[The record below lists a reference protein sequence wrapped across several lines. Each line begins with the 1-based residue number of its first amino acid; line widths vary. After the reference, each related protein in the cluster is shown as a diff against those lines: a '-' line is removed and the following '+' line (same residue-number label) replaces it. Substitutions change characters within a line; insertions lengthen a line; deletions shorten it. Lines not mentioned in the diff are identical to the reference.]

1 MKLILL
7 AKFNL
12 MFGEEI
18 QKAILDMLLGM
29 FSAIPKFFTAAIILI
44 LGLVV
49 AKSVMKLVIKL
60 VDKSG
65 INKFGDQLNNID
77 ILLKNNITI
86 KISTILGKILYYCIL
101 LVFVMTAVGAL
112 DMPVLADL
120 IQNFIIFVPNLIAAF
135 IILLGGLLLAD
146 TLKNVIYT
154 TCKSLGMPSAN
165 IIASFV
171 FYFIFVN
178 VIIVALS
185 QAKIN
190 TEFFAQNISIVIA
203 GGVLAFSIGYG
214 FASKDLVASFL
225 ASYYTRDKLNVG
237 DKVTLNGVTGKIT
250 NIDKSSVT
258 VQSEQSSVIIPL
270 NKILQHNI
278 EIHS

>member
-1 MKLILL
+1 MILL

-12 MFGEEI
+12 MFGADI
-18 QKAILDMLLGM
+18 QKALLDMLLSM
-29 FSAIPKFFTAAIILI
+29 LSAIPRFITAAIILI
-44 LGLVV
+44 IGYVFG
-49 AKSVMKLVIKL
+49 KMVMKLFSKAIE
-60 VDKSG
+60 KSG
-65 INKFGDQLNNID
+65 INKFGEQLNNID
-77 ILLKNNITI
+77 ILAKNNISI
-86 KISTILGKILYYCIL
+86 KISTVLGKMVYYCIML
-101 LVFVMTAVGAL
+101 IFVMTAVGAL

-120 IQNFIIFVPNLIAAF
+120 IQNFIIFIPNLIAAF

-146 TLKNVIYT
+146 TLKNIVHA

-190 TEFFAQNISIVIA
+190 TEFFGQNISIIIA

-214 FASKDLVASFL
+214 LASKDLVASFL
-225 ASYYTRDKLNVG
+225 ASYYTKDKLNVG
-237 DKVTLNGVTGKIT
+237 DKVTLNGVTGTIS
-250 NIDKSSVT
+250 NVDKSSVT
-258 VQSEQSSVIIPL
+258 IRSENKSVII
-270 NKILQHNI
+270 KC
-278 EIHS
+278 SVTFF

>member
-1 MKLILL
+1 MTLL

-12 MFGEEI
+12 MFGDDI
-18 QKAILDMLLGM
+18 QKALLDMLLGM
-29 FSAIPKFFTAAIILI
+29 VSAIPKFVTAAIILI
-44 LGLVV
+44 IGYII
-49 AKSVMKLVIKL
+49 ARMVMKIVTKAIE
-60 VDKSG
+60 KSG
-65 INKFGDQLNNID
+65 INKLGDQLNNID
-77 ILLKNNITI
+77 ILAKNNITV
-86 KISTILGKILYYCIL
+86 KLSTILGKILYYCIL

-112 DMPVLADL
+112 DMPVLAEL
-120 IQNFIIFVPNLIAAF
+120 IQNFIVFVPNLIAAF

-146 TLKNVIYT
+146 TIKNVVFA

-190 TEFFAQNISIVIA
+190 TEFFAQNISIIIA

-225 ASYYTRDKLNVG
+225 ASYYTKDKLNVG
-237 DKVTLNGVTGKIT
+237 DKVTLNGVTGKII

-258 VQSEQSSVIIPL
+258 VQSENKSIIIPL
-270 NKILQHNI
+270 NKILQDNI

>member
-1 MKLILL
+1 MTLL

-12 MFGEEI
+12 MFGDDI
-18 QKAILDMLLGM
+18 QKALLDMLLGM
-29 FSAIPKFFTAAIILI
+29 VSAIPKFVTAAIILI
-44 LGLVV
+44 IGYII
-49 AKSVMKLVIKL
+49 ARMVMKIVTKAIE
-60 VDKSG
+60 KSG
-65 INKFGDQLNNID
+65 INKLGDQLNNID
-77 ILLKNNITI
+77 ILAKNNITV
-86 KISTILGKILYYCIL
+86 KLSTILGKILYYCIL
-101 LVFVMTAVGAL
+101 MVFVMTAVGAL
-112 DMPVLADL
+112 DMPVLAEL
-120 IQNFIIFVPNLIAAF
+120 IQNFIVFVPNLIAAF

-146 TLKNVIYT
+146 TIKNVVFA

-190 TEFFAQNISIVIA
+190 TEFFAQNISIIIA

-225 ASYYTRDKLNVG
+225 ASYYTKDKLNIG
-237 DKVTLNGVTGKIT
+237 DKVTLNGVTGKII

-258 VQSEQSSVIIPL
+258 VQSENKSIIIPL
-270 NKILQHNI
+270 NKILQDNI

>member
-1 MKLILL
+1 MTLL

-12 MFGEEI
+12 MFGDDI
-18 QKAILDMLLGM
+18 QKALLDMLLGM
-29 FSAIPKFFTAAIILI
+29 VSAIPKFVTAAIILI
-44 LGLVV
+44 IGYII
-49 AKSVMKLVIKL
+49 ARMVMKIVIKAIE
-60 VDKSG
+60 KSG
-65 INKFGDQLNNID
+65 INKLGDQLNNID
-77 ILLKNNITI
+77 ILAENNITV
-86 KISTILGKILYYCIL
+86 KLSTILGKILYYCIL

-112 DMPVLADL
+112 DMPVLAEL
-120 IQNFIIFVPNLIAAF
+120 IQNFIVFVPNLIAAF

-146 TLKNVIYT
+146 TIKNVVFA

-190 TEFFAQNISIVIA
+190 TEFFAQNISIIIA

-225 ASYYTRDKLNVG
+225 ASYYTKDKLNVG
-237 DKVTLNGVTGKIT
+237 DKVTLNGVTGKII

-258 VQSEQSSVIIPL
+258 VQSENKSIIIPL
-270 NKILQHNI
+270 NKILQDNI

>member
-1 MKLILL
+1 MKLL
-7 AKFNL
+7 AKVNL
-12 MFGEEI
+12 MFGADI
-18 QKAILDMLLGM
+18 QKALLDMLLSM
-29 FSAIPKFFTAAIILI
+29 VSAIPRFITAAIILI
-44 LGLVV
+44 IGFII
-49 AKSVMKLVIKL
+49 AKMVMKIVSKAIE
-60 VDKSG
+60 KSG
-65 INKFGDQLNNID
+65 INKFGEQLNNID
-77 ILLKNNITI
+77 ILAKNNINI
-86 KISTILGKILYYCIL
+86 KISTVLGKILYYCIL
-101 LVFVMTAVGAL
+101 LIFIMTAVGAL

-146 TLKNVIYT
+146 TLKNIVHA

-190 TEFFAQNISIVIA
+190 TEFFAQNISIIIA

-225 ASYYTRDKLNVG
+225 ASYYTKDKLNVG
-237 DKVTLNGVTGKIT
+237 DKVTLNGVTGTIS
-250 NIDKSSVT
+250 NVDKSSVT
-258 VQSEQSSVIIPL
+258 IRSDNKSVIIPL

-278 EIHS
+278 EIHL

>member
-1 MKLILL
+1 MTLL

-12 MFGEEI
+12 MFGDDI
-18 QKAILDMLLGM
+18 QKALLDMLLGM
-29 FSAIPKFFTAAIILI
+29 VSAIPKFVTAAIILI
-44 LGLVV
+44 IGYII
-49 AKSVMKLVIKL
+49 ARMVMKIVTKAIE
-60 VDKSG
+60 KSG
-65 INKFGDQLNNID
+65 INKLGDQLNNID
-77 ILLKNNITI
+77 ILAKNNITV
-86 KISTILGKILYYCIL
+86 KLSTILGKILYYCIL

-112 DMPVLADL
+112 DMPVLAEL
-120 IQNFIIFVPNLIAAF
+120 IQNFIVFVPNLIAAF

-146 TLKNVIYT
+146 TIKNVVFA

-190 TEFFAQNISIVIA
+190 TEFFAQNISIIIA

-225 ASYYTRDKLNVG
+225 ASYYTKDKLNIG
-237 DKVTLNGVTGKIT
+237 DKVTLNGVTGKII

-258 VQSEQSSVIIPL
+258 VQSENKSIIIPL
-270 NKILQHNI
+270 NKILQDNI

>member
-1 MKLILL
+1 
-7 AKFNL
+7 
-12 MFGEEI
+12 
-18 QKAILDMLLGM
+18 
-29 FSAIPKFFTAAIILI
+29 
-44 LGLVV
+44 
-49 AKSVMKLVIKL
+49 
-60 VDKSG
+60 
-65 INKFGDQLNNID
+65 
-77 ILLKNNITI
+77 
-86 KISTILGKILYYCIL
+86 
-101 LVFVMTAVGAL
+101 MTAVGAL
-112 DMPVLADL
+112 DMPVLAEL
-120 IQNFIIFVPNLIAAF
+120 IQNFIVFVPNLIAAF

-146 TLKNVIYT
+146 TIKNVVFA

-190 TEFFAQNISIVIA
+190 TEFFAQNISIIIA

-225 ASYYTRDKLNVG
+225 ASYYTKDKLNVG
-237 DKVTLNGVTGKIT
+237 DKVTLNGVTGKII

-258 VQSEQSSVIIPL
+258 VQSENKSIIIPL
-270 NKILQHNI
+270 NKILQDNI

>member
-1 MKLILL
+1 MILL

-12 MFGEEI
+12 MFGADI
-18 QKAILDMLLGM
+18 QKALLDMLLSM
-29 FSAIPKFFTAAIILI
+29 VSAIPRFITAAIILI
-44 LGLVV
+44 IGYVFG
-49 AKSVMKLVIKL
+49 KMVMKLVSKAIE
-60 VDKSG
+60 KSG
-65 INKFGDQLNNID
+65 INKFGEQLNNID
-77 ILLKNNITI
+77 ILAKNNISI
-86 KISTILGKILYYCIL
+86 KISTVLGKMVYYCIML
-101 LVFVMTAVGAL
+101 IFVMTAVGAL

-120 IQNFIIFVPNLIAAF
+120 IQNFIIFIPNLIAAF

-146 TLKNVIYT
+146 TLKNIVHA

-190 TEFFAQNISIVIA
+190 TEFFGQNISIIIA

-214 FASKDLVASFL
+214 LASKDLVASFL
-225 ASYYTRDKLNVG
+225 ASYYTKDKLNVG
-237 DKVTLNGVTGKIT
+237 DKVTLNGVTGTIS
-250 NIDKSSVT
+250 NVDKSSVT
-258 VQSEQSSVIIPL
+258 IRSENKSVIIPL
-270 NKILQHNI
+270 NKILQDNI
-278 EIHS
+278 EIHL

>member
-1 MKLILL
+1 MKLL
-7 AKFNL
+7 AKVNL
-12 MFGEEI
+12 MFGADI
-18 QKAILDMLLGM
+18 QKALLDMLLSM
-29 FSAIPKFFTAAIILI
+29 VSAIPRFITAEIILI
-44 LGLVV
+44 IGFII
-49 AKSVMKLVIKL
+49 AKMVMKIVSKAIE
-60 VDKSG
+60 KSG
-65 INKFGDQLNNID
+65 INKFGEQLNNID
-77 ILLKNNITI
+77 ILAKNNINI
-86 KISTILGKILYYCIL
+86 KISTVLGKILYYCIL
-101 LVFVMTAVGAL
+101 LIFIMTAVGAL

-146 TLKNVIYT
+146 TLKNIVHA

-190 TEFFAQNISIVIA
+190 TEFFAQNISIIIA

-225 ASYYTRDKLNVG
+225 ASYYTKDKLNVG
-237 DKVTLNGVTGKIT
+237 DKVTLNGVTGTIS
-250 NIDKSSVT
+250 NVDKSSVT
-258 VQSEQSSVIIPL
+258 IRSDNKSVIIPL

-278 EIHS
+278 EIHL

>member
-1 MKLILL
+1 MILL

-12 MFGEEI
+12 MFGADI
-18 QKAILDMLLGM
+18 QKALLDMLLSM
-29 FSAIPKFFTAAIILI
+29 LSAIPRFITAAIILI
-44 LGLVV
+44 IGYVFG
-49 AKSVMKLVIKL
+49 KMVMKLFSKAIE
-60 VDKSG
+60 KSG
-65 INKFGDQLNNID
+65 INKFGEQLNNID
-77 ILLKNNITI
+77 ILAKNNISI
-86 KISTILGKILYYCIL
+86 KISTVLGKMVYYCIML
-101 LVFVMTAVGAL
+101 IFVMTAVGAL

-120 IQNFIIFVPNLIAAF
+120 IQNFIIFIPNLIAAF

-146 TLKNVIYT
+146 TLKNIVHA

-190 TEFFAQNISIVIA
+190 TEFFGQNISIIIA

-225 ASYYTRDKLNVG
+225 ASYYTKDKLNVG
-237 DKVTLNGVTGKIT
+237 DKVTLNGVTGTIS
-250 NIDKSSVT
+250 NVDKSSVT
-258 VQSEQSSVIIPL
+258 IRSENKSVIIPL
-270 NKILQHNI
+270 NKILQDNI
-278 EIHS
+278 EIHL